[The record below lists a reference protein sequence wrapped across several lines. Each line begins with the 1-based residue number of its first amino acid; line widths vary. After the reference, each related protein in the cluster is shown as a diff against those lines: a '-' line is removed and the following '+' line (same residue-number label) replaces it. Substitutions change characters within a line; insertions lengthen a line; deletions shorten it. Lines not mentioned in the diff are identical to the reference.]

1 MLLRSACV
9 LAAVCCTFGS
19 LSADEIATTAA
30 IIDRH
35 IFERLSAE
43 QVTPADQSSD
53 AEFLRRVWLDVAG
66 KIPPAA
72 EVRRFLADT
81 RTDKRSRL
89 IEQLLSS
96 SNYASHF
103 ATFWRDILLPELKSD
118 EQVQQLLPGFE
129 AWLRQ
134 HLKHDTAYD
143 QLVREIVTTR
153 LAISGRDVRAA
164 ASGDERSAI
173 AFYQAKE
180 IAPENLA
187 AATSRI
193 FLGIRL
199 ECAQCHDHPFDDWK
213 QQQFWSFAAFFGGL
227 VRQGD
232 EGVLGR
238 VSEVFDRRELVVPD
252 TETVVQAGF
261 LDGSDPRWRR
271 GVTSRQILAEWITSP
286 DNPYFARMAVNRI
299 WGKFFGIGL
308 VDPVDD
314 FGESNPCSHP
324 QLLDSLAREFV
335 AHNFDVKFLI
345 RAITVSRTY
354 QLSSAATGDAS
365 PRLFAS
371 MPIKGLTPEQL
382 LDSLMEAGGYSPQS
396 PSPANQ
402 TGAGSP
408 RAEILELFANDTDP
422 PTGQQTS
429 ILQALALMNGAL
441 IESVVDLQQSPR
453 LSGVANASQGTQ
465 EQIETLFLA
474 TLSRRPTES
483 ESHRMMEFVDSNS
496 SGNDDRRAFAHMFW
510 ALLNSAE
517 FATNH

>member
-1 MLLRSACV
+1 MLLRSACFV
-9 LAAVCCTFGS
+9 AAVCCACGALPAGEVT
-19 LSADEIATTAA
+19 TTAE
-30 IIDRH
+30 IIDRD

-43 QVTPADQSSD
+43 RVTPAAQSSD
-53 AEFLRRVWLDVAG
+53 AEFLRRIWLDVAG

-81 RTDKRSRL
+81 RSDKRSRV
-89 IEQLLSS
+89 IEQLLNS
-96 SNYASHF
+96 SNYANHF

-118 EQVQQLLPGFE
+118 EQVQQLLPGFD

-134 HLKHDTAYD
+134 HLRHDTAYD
-143 QLVREIVTTR
+143 QLIREIVTTR
-153 LAISGRDVRAA
+153 LTIAGRDVRAA

-180 IAPENLA
+180 IAPANLA

-213 QQQFWSFAAFFGGL
+213 QRQFWSFAAFFAGL

-232 EGVLGR
+232 DGVLGR
-238 VSEVFDRRELVVPD
+238 VSEVFDRRELLIPD
-252 TETVVQAGF
+252 SETVVQAGF

-314 FGESNPCSHP
+314 FTASNPCSHP
-324 QLLDSLAREFV
+324 QLLDALARDFV

-345 RAITVSRTY
+345 RAITTSRAY
-354 QLSSAATGDAS
+354 QRSSAADGDAS
-365 PRLFAS
+365 GRLFAS

-382 LDSLMEAGGYSPQS
+382 LESLLEAGGYSQQS
-396 PSPANQ
+396 PPPANG

-408 RAEILELFANDTDP
+408 RDEILELFANDTDP
-422 PTGQQTS
+422 PTAQQTS

-441 IESVVDLQQSPR
+441 IEAVVDLQRSPR
-453 LSGVANASQGTQ
+453 LAGLANSSQSTQ
-465 EQIETLFLA
+465 QQIETLFLA
-474 TLSRRPTES
+474 TLSRLPTQAES
-483 ESHRMMEFVDSNS
+483 RRMQEFIASNS
-496 SGNDDRRAFAHMFW
+496 DARRALGHVFW

-517 FATNH
+517 FGANH